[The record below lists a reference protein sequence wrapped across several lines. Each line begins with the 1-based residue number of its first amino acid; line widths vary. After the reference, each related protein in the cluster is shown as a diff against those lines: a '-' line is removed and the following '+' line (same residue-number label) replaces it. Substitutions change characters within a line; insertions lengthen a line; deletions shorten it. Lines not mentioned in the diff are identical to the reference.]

1 MLLVREDCMTRAG
14 PILGWEPLAELLR
27 RHVRTLS
34 GLLLLLVL
42 GVTVRFG
49 MQWLS
54 DPYRFPLSV
63 VKVTGDFRYLQ
74 KQQLQETVAPYA
86 QGGFFTVDVAAVRN
100 AAESLP
106 WVYKASVQRIWP
118 ATLHLHVEEQQPIAH
133 WGEAGYL
140 NRFGEPFFPE
150 LAGVVTDLPW
160 LAGPRGQE
168 LRVLENYQ
176 RIVKTLAHIGVRTNR
191 LELDNRRAWHLQL
204 ASGVQL
210 ELGRADAWKRLQRF
224 VVAYPSVFAGRLA
237 ELQRVDLRYSNGF
250 SVYWQQAAA
259 EESVGGNS

>member
-1 MLLVREDCMTRAG
+1 MPRSRAV
-14 PILGWEPLAELLR
+14 PSWQPLADLLR
-27 RHVRTLS
+27 SHVRTLS

-42 GVTVRFG
+42 AITLMSGV
-49 MQWLS
+49 QWLS

-74 KQQLQETVAPYA
+74 KQQLQAAVAPHA
-86 QGGFFTVDVAAVRN
+86 QGGFFTVDVVAVRS
-100 AAESLP
+100 AAEALP

-118 ATLHLHVEEQQPIAH
+118 ATLHLRVEEQQPIAH
-133 WGEAGYL
+133 WGEQGFL

-150 LAGVVTDLPW
+150 QAGVGGDLPW
-160 LAGPRGQE
+160 LAGPEGQE

-176 RIVKTLAHIGVRTNR
+176 RIAKTLARIGVRSAR

-204 ASGVQL
+204 ASGVRL

-250 SVYWQQAAA
+250 SAYWQQATA
-259 EESVGGNS
+259 EDTAGGQG

>member
-1 MLLVREDCMTRAG
+1 MPRSAPVISRQVLVDA
-14 PILGWEPLAELLR
+14 LR
-27 RHVRTLS
+27 NHVRTLS
-34 GLLLLLVL
+34 GLVLLLLL
-42 GVTVRFG
+42 GVSVMIG

-54 DPYRFPLSV
+54 DPLRFPLSV

-74 KQQLQETVAPYA
+74 KQALQAAVTPHA
-86 QGGFFTVDVAAVRN
+86 QGGFFTVDVVAVRS
-100 AAESLP
+100 AAEALP

-118 ATLHLHVEEQQPIAH
+118 ATLHLRVEEQQPIAH
-133 WGEAGYL
+133 WNEQGFL
-140 NRFGEPFFPE
+140 NRYGEPFFPE
-150 LAGVVTDLPW
+150 QAGAVGEMPW
-160 LAGPRGQE
+160 LAGPEDQE
-168 LRVLENYQ
+168 QRVLENYQ
-176 RIVKTLAHIGVRTNR
+176 RIAKTLAGIGVRAAR

-250 SVYWQQAAA
+250 SVRWQQVAADGAA
-259 EESVGGNS
+259 EVRG

>member
-1 MLLVREDCMTRAG
+1 MLVDA
-14 PILGWEPLAELLR
+14 LR
-27 RHVRTLS
+27 NHVRTLS
-34 GLLLLLVL
+34 GLVLLLLL
-42 GVTVRFG
+42 GVAVMFG

-74 KQQLQETVAPYA
+74 KQQLQAAVAPHA
-86 QGGFFTVDVAAVRN
+86 QGGFFTVDVVAVRN
-100 AAESLP
+100 AAEALP

-118 ATLHLHVEEQQPIAH
+118 ATLHLRVEEQQPIAH
-133 WGEAGYL
+133 WNERGFL
-140 NRFGEPFFPE
+140 NRYGEPFFPE
-150 LAGVVTDLPW
+150 QAGVVGDMPW
-160 LAGPRGQE
+160 LAGPQDQE

-176 RIVKTLAHIGVRTNR
+176 RIAKMLERIGVRPAR

-250 SVYWQQAAA
+250 SVRWQQLAADEA
-259 EESVGGNS
+259 AGRRG

>member
-1 MLLVREDCMTRAG
+1 VLVDA
-14 PILGWEPLAELLR
+14 LR
-27 RHVRTLS
+27 NHVRTLS
-34 GLLLLLVL
+34 GLVLLLLL
-42 GVTVRFG
+42 GVAVMFG

-54 DPYRFPLSV
+54 DPFRFPLSV

-74 KQQLQETVAPYA
+74 KQQLQAAVAPHA
-86 QGGFFTVDVAAVRN
+86 QGGFFTVDVVAVRN
-100 AAESLP
+100 AAEALP

-118 ATLHLHVEEQQPIAH
+118 ATLHLRVEEQQPIAH
-133 WGEAGYL
+133 WNERGFL
-140 NRFGEPFFPE
+140 NRYGEPFFPE
-150 LAGVVTDLPW
+150 QAGVAGDMPW
-160 LAGPRGQE
+160 LAGPEDQE

-176 RIVKTLAHIGVRTNR
+176 RITRMLASIGVRAAR

-237 ELQRVDLRYSNGF
+237 ELQHVDLRYSNGF
-250 SVYWQQAAA
+250 SVRWQQIAADDA
-259 EESVGGNS
+259 ADRRG

>member
-1 MLLVREDCMTRAG
+1 MPSSRPALS
-14 PILGWEPLAELLR
+14 WQPLADLLR
-27 RHVRTLS
+27 SHIRTLS

-42 GVTVRFG
+42 GATVMLG

-63 VKVTGDFRYLQ
+63 VKVTGDFRFLQ
-74 KQQLQETVAPYA
+74 KQQLQTAVAPHA
-86 QGGFFTVDVAAVRN
+86 QGGFFTVDVVAVRN
-100 AAESLP
+100 AAEALP

-118 ATLHLHVEEQQPIAH
+118 ATLHLRVEEQQPIAH
-133 WGEAGYL
+133 WGEQGFL
-140 NRFGEPFFPE
+140 NRYGEPFFPE
-150 LAGVVTDLPW
+150 QAGVVGDLPW
-160 LAGPRGQE
+160 LAGPEGQE

-176 RIVKTLAHIGVRTNR
+176 RIAKTLARIGVRTTR

-210 ELGRADAWKRLQRF
+210 ELGRADAWRRLQRF

-250 SVYWQQAAA
+250 SVYWQQTTAEGAA
-259 EESVGGNS
+259 GGQG